1 MPRPP
6 LTALALL
13 LVCAAVLAAGC
24 AAAPPAAPAAA
35 EPSATPAPAPSR
47 APAEPSATPAGPTPT
62 VDRWAELF
70 ARTPYP
76 YTTPLPAPEDTPLEG
91 MYAKVEQI
99 EGTPTP
105 CRRCPD
111 YKVEGGV
118 WRLSLDNGI
127 FRVYHTVTGWRS
139 LGSYTVQGD
148 QLLLFND
155 PTCLDVVGSYRWSLA
170 GGALVLTEIEDSCAI
185 RLRARNLT
193 SIPWDACQPPGHEAG
208 VTDHWKKPAGCG

>member
-1 MPRPP
+1 MIRPP
-6 LTALALL
+6 LPALALL

-24 AAAPPAAPAAA
+24 ATPPTAPDAA
-35 EPSATPAPAPSR
+35 EPSAQPAPLA
-47 APAEPSATPAGPTPT
+47 SATPVAELATPAAPTPT
-62 VDRWAELF
+62 ADRWAELF
-70 ARTPYP
+70 ARTPFP

-91 MYAKVEQI
+91 VYVKVEPI

-127 FRVYHTVTGWRS
+127 FRVYHAVTGWRS
-139 LGSYTVQGD
+139 LGSYTVEGGRM
-148 QLLLFND
+148 LLFND

-170 GGALVLTEIEDSCAI
+170 GGVLVLEEIEDSCAI

-193 SIPWDACQPPGHEAG
+193 SIPWNACQPPNHEAG